1 MLHYLVLYL
10 KNQNSQQL
18 TKTEIMTNHLVGV
31 VDDHVLFA
39 QSLQGLINS
48 FDGFDVAFMARNG
61 NDLINKLSTTPRDP
75 DIILL
80 DINMPV
86 MNGFETISWLNE
98 HKPDIKTIALSM
110 DDDEETIIQM
120 LKAGSKGYLLK
131 DIHPDT
137 LHNALKEVVNKG
149 HFYTDNVTSALLS
162 GFSKRDD
169 EDGVASF
176 SERELEF
183 MELACSDKTYKEIAS
198 EMCLSPKTIDNYR
211 DTLFKKLEV
220 RSRIGL
226 VLYALKH
233 KIVET

>member
-1 MLHYLVLYL
+1 MNNYV
-10 KNQNSQQL
+10 
-18 TKTEIMTNHLVGV
+18 VGV

-48 FDGFDVAFMARNG
+48 FDGFEVAFMARNG
-61 NDLINKLSTTPRDP
+61 NDLIGKMSQTSKEP

-86 MNGFETISWLNE
+86 MNGFETLNWLNE
-98 HKPDIKTIALSM
+98 NHPNIKTITLSM
-110 DDDEETIIQM
+110 DDEEETIINM

-137 LHNALKEVVNKG
+137 LHLALNEVISKG
-149 HFYTDNVTSALLS
+149 HFYTDNVTTALLKGVS
-162 GFSKRDD
+162 RKD
-169 EDGVASF
+169 EDELQDNF
-176 SERELEF
+176 SQRELEF
-183 MELACSDKTYKEIAS
+183 MALACSDKTYKQIAS

-211 DTLFKKLEV
+211 DTLFRKLEV

-226 VLYALKH
+226 VLYALKN
-233 KIVET
+233 KIVSN

>member
-1 MLHYLVLYL
+1 M
-10 KNQNSQQL
+10 KDC
-18 TKTEIMTNHLVGV
+18 IVGV
-31 VDDHVLFA
+31 VDDHILFA
-39 QSLQGLINS
+39 QSLQGLITS
-48 FDGFDVAFMARNG
+48 FGGFSVAFMARNG
-61 NDLINKLSTTPRDP
+61 TDLINKLSTVTEDP
-75 DIILL
+75 EIILL

-98 HKPDIKTIALSM
+98 HKPHIKTVALSM
-110 DDDEETIIQM
+110 DDDEETIIKM

-137 LHNALKEVVNKG
+137 LNLALNEVIKKG
-149 HFYTDNVTSALLS
+149 HFYTDNVTTALLK
-162 GFSKRDD
+162 GFSKKQQE
-169 EDGVASF
+169 EDCLVSF

-226 VLYALKH
+226 VLYALKN
-233 KIVET
+233 KIVRN

>member
-1 MLHYLVLYL
+1 
-10 KNQNSQQL
+10 
-18 TKTEIMTNHLVGV
+18 MTDHLVGI

-48 FDGFDVAFMARNG
+48 FEGFDVVFMARNG
-61 NDLINKLSTTPRDP
+61 NDLITKLNTSAQDP

-86 MNGFETISWLNE
+86 MNGFETINWLNE
-98 HKPDIKTIALSM
+98 HKPQIKTIALSM
-110 DDDEETIIQM
+110 DDDEDTIIQM

-137 LHNALKEVVNKG
+137 LHLALREVIVKG

-162 GFSKRDD
+162 GFSKRDNQ
-169 EDGVASF
+169 DGIFSF

-183 MELACSDKTYKEIAS
+183 LELACSDKTYKEIAS

-226 VLYALKH
+226 VLYALKN

>member
-1 MLHYLVLYL
+1 M
-10 KNQNSQQL
+10 NNC
-18 TKTEIMTNHLVGV
+18 IVGV
-31 VDDHVLFA
+31 VDDHILFA

-48 FDGFDVAFMARNG
+48 FEGFSVSFMARNG
-61 NDLINKLSTTPRDP
+61 NDLINKLDTATQDP

-86 MNGFETISWLNE
+86 MNGFETINWLNE
-98 HKPDIKTIALSM
+98 HKPNIKTIALSM
-110 DDDEETIIQM
+110 DDDEETIIKM

-137 LHNALKEVVNKG
+137 LNHALTEVAKKG
-149 HFYTDNVTSALLS
+149 HYYTDNVTTALLKGYS
-162 GFSKRDD
+162 NKQNDD
-169 EDGVASF
+169 DHINF

-183 MELACSDKTYKEIAS
+183 MILACSDKTYKEIAS
-198 EMCLSPKTIDNYR
+198 DMCLSPKTIDNYR

-226 VLYALKH
+226 VLYALKN
-233 KIVET
+233 KIVNN

>member
-1 MLHYLVLYL
+1 MTASYSTS
-10 KNQNSQQL
+10 QNVTS
-18 TKTEIMTNHLVGV
+18 TTGIPVYTVGI

-48 FDGFDVAFMARNG
+48 FDGFEVIFMAKNG
-61 NDLINKLSTTPRDP
+61 NDLINKLDNATVDP

-86 MNGFETISWLNE
+86 MNGFESLAWLNE
-98 HKPDIKTIALSM
+98 HKQGIKVMALSM
-110 DDDEETIIQM
+110 DDNEETIIQM
-120 LKAGSKGYLLK
+120 LRSGTKGYLLK

-137 LHNALKEVVNKG
+137 LNNALIEVATKG
-149 HFYTDNVTSALLS
+149 HYYSDHVTRALLTGMKKKDENNDLDFS
-162 GFSKRDD
+162 G
-169 EDGVASF
+169 
-176 SERELEF
+176 RELEF
-183 MELACSDKTYKEIAS
+183 IELACSDMTYKEIAN

-226 VLYALKH
+226 VLYAIKH
-233 KIVET
+233 HLVIE

>member
-1 MLHYLVLYL
+1 M
-10 KNQNSQQL
+10 NNC
-18 TKTEIMTNHLVGV
+18 IVGV

-48 FDGFDVAFMARNG
+48 FDGFEVAFMARNG
-61 NDLINKLSTTPRDP
+61 NDLIGKMSQNSKVP

-86 MNGFETISWLNE
+86 MNGFETLNWLNE
-98 HKPDIKTIALSM
+98 NHPNIKTITLSM
-110 DDDEETIIQM
+110 DDEEETIINM

-137 LHNALKEVVNKG
+137 LHLALTEVLHKG
-149 HFYTDNVTSALLS
+149 HYYTDNVTTALLR
-162 GFSKRDD
+162 GVSKKD
-169 EDGVASF
+169 EDEIQDHF
-176 SERELEF
+176 SQRELEF
-183 MELACSDKTYKEIAS
+183 MELACSDKTYKQIAS

-211 DTLFKKLEV
+211 DTLFRKLEV

-226 VLYALKH
+226 VLYALKN
-233 KIVET
+233 KIVIN

>member
-1 MLHYLVLYL
+1 M
-10 KNQNSQQL
+10 
-18 TKTEIMTNHLVGV
+18 MTNRLVGV

-61 NDLINKLSTTPRDP
+61 NDLINKLSTVTRDP

-86 MNGFETISWLNE
+86 MNGFETINWLNE
-98 HKPDIKTIALSM
+98 HKPNIKTIALSM

-169 EDGVASF
+169 EDGIASF

>member
-1 MLHYLVLYL
+1 M
-10 KNQNSQQL
+10 KN
-18 TKTEIMTNHLVGV
+18 HVVGV

-48 FDGFDVAFMARNG
+48 FNGFEVAFMARNG
-61 NDLINKLSTTPRDP
+61 NDLINKLSTCDKEP
-75 DIILL
+75 DILLL
-80 DINMPV
+80 DINMPI

-98 HKPDIKTIALSM
+98 HKPEIKTITLSM
-110 DDDEETIIQM
+110 DDDEETIIKM

-131 DIHPDT
+131 DIHPET
-137 LHNALKEVVNKG
+137 LNLALNQVIERG
-149 HFYTDNVTSALLS
+149 HYYTDNVTTALLKGVS
-162 GFSKRDD
+162 KKEQDTLLENFS
-169 EDGVASF
+169 S
-176 SERELEF
+176 RELEF

-226 VLYALKH
+226 VLYALKN
-233 KIVET
+233 KIVSNGS

>member
-1 MLHYLVLYL
+1 M
-10 KNQNSQQL
+10 NS
-18 TKTEIMTNHLVGV
+18 HLIGV

-48 FDGFDVAFMARNG
+48 FDGFDVAFLARNG
-61 NDLINKLSTTPRDP
+61 NDLISKLNTLTQDP

-86 MNGFETISWLNE
+86 MNGFETINWLNE
-98 HKPDIKTIALSM
+98 HKPNIKTIALSM

-120 LKAGSKGYLLK
+120 LKSGSKGYLLK

-137 LHNALKEVVNKG
+137 LHIALREVIAKG

-162 GFSKRDD
+162 GVAKKDD
-169 EDGVASF
+169 EEVLASF

-183 MELACSDKTYKEIAS
+183 MGLACSDKTYKEIAS

-226 VLYALKH
+226 VLYALKN
-233 KIVET
+233 KIVEN